1 MTLNNKHSRC
11 LQVSGTEPEK
21 QSSLKTMNLD
31 SDCPWDPLT
40 NVQEMQWVETHSW
53 VRGQKE
59 KQRSDSSKGQDSHS
73 PEREHKQSL
82 WASSLSSIWAD
93 RGWKKAC

>member
-40 NVQEMQWVETHSW
+40 NVQEMQRVETHSW
-53 VRGQKE
+53 VRG
-59 KQRSDSSKGQDSHS
+59 
-73 PEREHKQSL
+73 
-82 WASSLSSIWAD
+82 
-93 RGWKKAC
+93 